1 MQVLD
6 IQGYSYEPSEGLL
19 RTLNRSLVTSGG
31 WIIDRRPISSTNYEF
46 TLEIELRF
54 VLDLYAGVIAA
65 GVELTRANHL
75 AFTDLC
81 TCRLHLRGSSELR
94 QIIGI
99 RLEVCFLSQQGSNAL
114 LHPGC
119 TVA

>member
-1 MQVLD
+1 MQVFD

-19 RTLNRSLVTSGG
+19 RNLNRTLVTSGG
-31 WIIDRRPISSTNYEF
+31 WILDRRPISSTNYEF

-54 VLDLYAGVIAA
+54 ALDLYAGIIAS

-75 AFTDLC
+75 ALTDLC
-81 TCRLHLRGSSELR
+81 TCRLHVKDGNELR
-94 QIIGI
+94 QIVAL

-114 LHPGC
+114 LHPGFSI
-119 TVA
+119 A

>member
-6 IQGYSYEPSEGLL
+6 IQGYSYEQSDGLL
-19 RTLNRSLVTSGG
+19 KTLNRGLVTSGG
-31 WIIDRRPISSTNYEF
+31 WIIDRRPLSSTSYEF

-54 VLDLYAGVIAA
+54 SLDLYAGIIAS

-81 TCRLHLRGSSELR
+81 TCRLHMKGTNALR
-94 QIIGI
+94 QIVGI
-99 RLEVCFLSQQGSNAL
+99 RLEVCFLNQQGSNAL
-114 LHPGC
+114 LHHGC
-119 TVA
+119 SAA